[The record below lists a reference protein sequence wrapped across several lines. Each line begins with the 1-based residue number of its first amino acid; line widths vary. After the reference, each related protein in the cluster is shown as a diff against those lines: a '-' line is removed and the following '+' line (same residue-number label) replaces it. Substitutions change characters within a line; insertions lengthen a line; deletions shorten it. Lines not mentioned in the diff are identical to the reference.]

1 MSDGKRCS
9 MKFQGISISSGRI
22 AGKLCLYSAERHK
35 AIPRFILE
43 SKESVELELKRFID
57 IREQCSSELSSVV
70 SDVEKA
76 VGKAEAEIFTTQI
89 HIINDPKVVFA
100 IVDMVRKERKNLA
113 WAIYDVLSGYEEKF
127 LSLDNQ
133 YLRERSSDI
142 SEIKRR
148 LLSKVD
154 DVKGG
159 FLCQGQFQCIS
170 GESRIIV
177 ADELAPDMITNMNL
191 DKVLGFVTEHGGI
204 TSHAAILARSLGIPA
219 VSGIHDIMKYA
230 QCGDIM
236 LIDSDKGE
244 VCLNPDQE
252 SVANFVSSEPAQFE
266 DICLLGT
273 PMGMEVFANASSID
287 DVNQARAMG
296 ADGIGLYRTEML
308 FINAERL
315 LTENEQYVYYRKIVS
330 AMRGKPVTFRMLDVG
345 GDKQLPFLK
354 LKKETNPYLGWR
366 GSRFLLGNPDIFKTQ
381 FRALAMLSVEF
392 DVNIMFPMVV
402 DAAQQQ
408 ELLDM
413 ARESMIGCKCD
424 PARVKLGAMFEV
436 PSSFLQAQSIFK
448 LIDFGSIGSNDLIQY
463 LFAID
468 RTNELVSKDYDPD
481 HPIVWDLLALI
492 SEIARNNGK
501 KISICGEMAGR
512 EGMTTKLLDKGIKS
526 LSVSPRLIPRV
537 KKEMAMYEGI
547 FS

>member
-1 MSDGKRCS
+1 
-9 MKFQGISISSGRI
+9 
-22 AGKLCLYSAERHK
+22 
-35 AIPRFILE
+35 
-43 SKESVELELKRFID
+43 
-57 IREQCSSELSSVV
+57 
-70 SDVEKA
+70 
-76 VGKAEAEIFTTQI
+76 
-89 HIINDPKVVFA
+89 
-100 IVDMVRKERKNLA
+100 
-113 WAIYDVLSGYEEKF
+113 
-127 LSLDNQ
+127 
-133 YLRERSSDI
+133 
-142 SEIKRR
+142 
-148 LLSKVD
+148 
-154 DVKGG
+154 
-159 FLCQGQFQCIS
+159 
-170 GESRIIV
+170 
-177 ADELAPDMITNMNL
+177 
-191 DKVLGFVTEHGGI
+191 
-204 TSHAAILARSLGIPA
+204 
-219 VSGIHDIMKYA
+219 
-230 QCGDIM
+230 
-236 LIDSDKGE
+236 
-244 VCLNPDQE
+244 
-252 SVANFVSSEPAQFE
+252 E

-273 PMGMEVFANASSID
+273 PVGMEVFANASSIE
-287 DVNQARAMG
+287 DVNQAWAMG
-296 ADGIGLYRTEML
+296 ADGVGLYRTEML

-315 LTENEQYVYYRKIVS
+315 LTEDEQYVYYRKIAS

-354 LKKETNPYLGWR
+354 LKQEANPYLGWR
-366 GSRFLLGNPDIFKTQ
+366 GSRFLLGNPEIFKTQ
-381 FRALAMLSVEF
+381 FRALAMLSVDF

-408 ELLDM
+408 DLLDM
-413 ARESMIGCKCD
+413 AKESMVGCKCD

-448 LIDFGSIGSNDLIQY
+448 LVDFGSIGSNDLIQY

-481 HPIVWDLLALI
+481 HPVVWDLLALI